1 MVQIDDDYY
10 EDLTEKD
17 MHEIIDE
24 LKVVYSEYFSDSF
37 LLTWNTVSHFFLL
50 LHKHLFTT
58 FSQTFL
64 SENHPWG
71 IGEVAA
77 AGSPF

>member
-50 LHKHLFTT
+50 LHNIRNSRKLFVREYSI
-58 FSQTFL
+58 F
-64 SENHPWG
+64 
-71 IGEVAA
+71 
-77 AGSPF
+77 